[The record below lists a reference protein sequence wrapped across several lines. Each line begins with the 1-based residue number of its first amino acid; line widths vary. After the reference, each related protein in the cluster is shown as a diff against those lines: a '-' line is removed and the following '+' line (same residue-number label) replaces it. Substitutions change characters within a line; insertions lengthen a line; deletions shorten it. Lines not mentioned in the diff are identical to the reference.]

1 MYVYVRIYQLHWSPK
16 ILNLSQ
22 PWLSQS
28 HFSGLGMGKLAA
40 NPVFHP
46 LSSRCLRDGDWG
58 GSGSAEGNHFSPN
71 WTVAIGYSHLCFLF
85 SEKKNYRSELKHLPR
100 YPLVN
105 CHKKRTGKIQHFS
118 WKNPLWLDWAVSSWG
133 FQTNGSKS
141 FSLWLG
147 VGTPSDCSDCFSGWK
162 PTTGGYWR
170 LMDANWYRYSKIMT
184 YDSCFYLG
192 SFDLKMPNH
201 HHWSRVKFEADQ
213 GELSIGSFHP
223 SRLLSGWDG
232 SGAEGRPNRD
242 RTKKNCETID
252 FLQCGAPQL

>member
-1 MYVYVRIYQLHWSPK
+1 MTDVCFCTDEAWILDQYIYIYGMYVYVRIYQLHWSPK

-58 GSGSAEGNHFSPN
+58 GSGSPEGNHFSPN

-147 VGTPSDCSDCFSGWK
+147 VGDSQWLF
-162 PTTGGYWR
+162 R
-170 LMDANWYRYSKIMT
+170 LFQWLEAHNW
-184 YDSCFYLG
+184 
-192 SFDLKMPNH
+192 
-201 HHWSRVKFEADQ
+201 W
-213 GELSIGSFHP
+213 
-223 SRLLSGWDG
+223 LLAVNG
-232 SGAEGRPNRD
+232 
-242 RTKKNCETID
+242 C
-252 FLQCGAPQL
+252 